1 MKRLTSY
8 DSGSRI
14 VGYVKPTGLFVG
26 HTSAVTDD
34 NSNGNPPHNANRR
47 RASQIV
53 HDDRGNARVEWID
66 AGYAGVP
73 LERAP
78 LSIEPTPARGD
89 GAKLS
94 VERNRSRGFDPYAR
108 VGAAHAP
115 ELQKKQPAKR
125 DLKKL
130 GEWIKLKRE
139 LEARK
144 TSGEPDAE

>member
-1 MKRLTSY
+1 MSN
-8 DSGSRI
+8 
-14 VGYVKPTGLFVG
+14 KPDRSSVIL
-26 HTSAVTDD
+26 HPVTDN

-78 LSIEPTPARGD
+78 LTIEQTPARGD

-94 VERNRSRGFDPYAR
+94 VERNRAKGFDPYAR
-108 VGAAHAP
+108 VGTGPAP
-115 ELQKKQPAKR
+115 VQQKKPPAKR

-144 TSGEPDAE
+144 AAGEDVDVDVE

>member
-1 MKRLTSY
+1 VN
-8 DSGSRI
+8 G
-14 VGYVKPTGLFVG
+14 
-26 HTSAVTDD
+26 D
-34 NSNGNPPHNANRR
+34 NSKPPSSANRR

-78 LSIEPTPARGD
+78 LSIEQTPSRGD
-89 GAKLS
+89 SAKMA
-94 VERNRSRGFDPYAR
+94 VERTRANGFDPYAR
-108 VGAAHAP
+108 VGAAHVP
-115 ELQKKQPAKR
+115 EPKKPTGKR
-125 DLKKL
+125 DLRAL

-144 TSGEPDAE
+144 SSGEPDVDAE

>member
-1 MKRLTSY
+1 MTN
-8 DSGSRI
+8 
-14 VGYVKPTGLFVG
+14 
-26 HTSAVTDD
+26 D
-34 NSNGNPPHNANRR
+34 NSNGKPPSSQNRR

-78 LSIEPTPARGD
+78 LTIEQTPPRGD
-89 GAKLS
+89 NAKLS
-94 VERNRSRGFDPYAR
+94 VERTRAKGFDPYAR
-108 VGAAHAP
+108 VGNAHIPDAK
-115 ELQKKQPAKR
+115 KKQPAKR
-125 DLKKL
+125 DLRKL

-144 TSGEPDAE
+144 ASGDDSE